1 MATVVETSVTQGAIP
16 LMVFDP
22 AAAERMLAER
32 RLLGQ
37 DRKDEVWDG
46 TYIMSPDPTFSHNM
60 IAFELCSIL
69 TQHLKTSGAMVS
81 PGGNVSDRFQGW
93 EKNYR
98 CPDVIVLF
106 PGNPAKNMDTVL
118 VGGPDF
124 AVEILSPHDRAR
136 EKLPFYGKI
145 KTRECLYIDRE
156 LECVELY
163 RLNGEQMDLA
173 AQLTAENGLNYT
185 SQVLNLGF
193 QVVAEGTQTIL
204 VIHSLTDS
212 SQSWRVDLLT

>member
-1 MATVVETSVTQGAIP
+1 MATVIETTNVEQAIP

-22 AAAERMLAER
+22 TAAEHMLAER
-32 RLLGQ
+32 RRLGQ
-37 DRKDEVWDG
+37 DRKDEVWNG
-46 TYIMSPDPTFSHNM
+46 TYIMSPDPTFSHQL
-60 IAFELCSIL
+60 IAFELCTIF
-69 TQHLKTSGAMVS
+69 TQSQKTRGGTTY
-81 PGGNVSDRFQGW
+81 PGGNVSDREKGW

-106 PGNPAKNMDTVL
+106 PDNPAKNLDTVL

-124 AVEILSPHDRAR
+124 AVEILSPYDRAR

-163 RLNGEQMDLA
+163 RLRGEQMVLVA
-173 AQLTAENGLNYT
+173 KLTADAGEECHSEVLQLEFQMLREAEQT
-185 SQVLNLGF
+185 FLEVRQSSDPSQ
-193 QVVAEGTQTIL
+193 T
-204 VIHSLTDS
+204 
-212 SQSWRVDLLT
+212 WRVDLLI